1 MSLQRTN
8 HDWQKQRIK
17 HIHFV
22 GIGGIGMCGIA
33 EVLLN
38 DGYIISGSD
47 VADNPNIRR
56 LVKLGATVHIQ
67 HAAEN
72 IENADVVVQSSA
84 ILATNPEIVEAKAKR
99 IPVVARAQMLA
110 ELMRFRHGIA
120 IAGTHGKT
128 TTTSLISCVLAEA
141 GLDPTYVIGGVLNG
155 AGSNAKLGTS
165 PYLVAEADE
174 SDASFL
180 CLQPMMSVVTNIDV
194 DHMGTYMNDPLRLH
208 QAFIDFLHHL
218 PFYGLAVLCIDDPVV
233 RECLPKIN
241 RPQLTYGFSE
251 DADIAGF
258 DFVQSGTRCEFKVK
272 RRIQNDVLEMQLNMP
287 GKHNALNAMAAIAI
301 AQEIGVEPS
310 AIQRAFH
317 QFAGVNRRFSILGD
331 VPVQDGA
338 AIIVDDYGH
347 HPREIAATLAAARGA
362 WPDRRIVLVFQP
374 HRYTRTAD
382 LFEDFSQVL
391 AKADELLVLDVYA
404 AGEEFIQGAD
414 SRALC
419 RSIRT
424 RGQVEPIYVGDVSE
438 LPSSLYSILKPNDV
452 VLMQGAGSISA
463 CAHQIVANSV
473 ERERNDS
480 L

>member
-1 MSLQRTN
+1 MSLQGSS

-47 VADNPNIRR
+47 VADNANIRR
-56 LVKLGATVHIQ
+56 LTKLGAKVHLQ
-67 HAAEN
+67 HAREN
-72 IENADVVVQSSA
+72 IDGADVVVQSSA
-84 ILATNPEIVEAKAKR
+84 ILPTNPEIIEAKSKR

-128 TTTSLISCVLAEA
+128 TTTSLIACVLAEA

-155 AGSNAKLGTS
+155 AGSNAKLGRS

-180 CLQPMMSVVTNIDV
+180 CLQPMMSVVTNIDY
-194 DHMGTYMNDPLRLH
+194 DHMSTYLNDPMRLQ

-218 PFYGLAVLCIDDPVV
+218 PFYGLAVLCIDDPII
-233 RECLPKIN
+233 RELVSKIN
-241 RPQLTYGFSE
+241 RPQITYGFSE
-251 DADIAGF
+251 DADVMGF
-258 DFVQSGTRCEFKVK
+258 DFTQSGTMCEFKVK
-272 RRIQNDVLEMQLNMP
+272 RRQQNDVLTMQLNMP
-287 GKHNALNAMAAIAI
+287 GKHNALNALAALAI
-301 AQEIGVEPS
+301 AQEIGIQPD
-310 AIQRAFH
+310 AIQRAFQ
-317 QFAGVNRRFSILGD
+317 QFAGVNRRFTILGEL
-331 VPVQDGA
+331 PVSEGA
-338 AIIVDDYGH
+338 ATVVDDYGH

-374 HRYTRTAD
+374 HRYSRTAE
-382 LFEDFSQVL
+382 LFEDFSQIL
-391 AKADELLVLDVYA
+391 AKADELLMLDVYS
-404 AGEEFIQGAD
+404 AGEDIIAGAD

-424 RGQVEPIYVGDVSE
+424 RGQVEPIYVGDISE
-438 LPSSLYSILKPNDV
+438 LPNSLYSILKANDV
-452 VLMQGAGSISA
+452 VLMQGAGSISSA
-463 CAHQIVANSV
+463 AHQMVANGAKK
-473 ERERNDS
+473 ND